1 MKISLSYFLSLSLK
15 DCFQILCNKISH
27 STYSSFNVTLTL
39 LPLNHWF
46 CYFFVNLVI
55 LCDVMWLL
63 KLGQKSNTTS
73 ACLWICLPLEPSHH
87 GVGCPNLS
95 RPWEKYTY
103 TFSGWP
109 PGQGP
114 ASSPRWR
121 HLKMIITALR
131 CVLSHFSCV
140 WLFATL
146 WTVACQAPLSMG
158 FSRQEYWRGLPC
170 AIVVGYLQVFSTL
183 WICALYE
190 VLTHRI
196 STHNKTV
203 LLRY

>member
-1 MKISLSYFLSLSLK
+1 M
-15 DCFQILCNKISH
+15 
-27 STYSSFNVTLTL
+27 
-39 LPLNHWF
+39 
-46 CYFFVNLVI
+46 I

-109 PGQGP
+109 PAQSP
-114 ASSPRWR
+114 ASTPRWR

-140 WLFATL
+140 RLFATL
-146 WTVACQAPLSMG
+146 WTVARQAPLSRDSSG
-158 FSRQEYWRGLPC
+158 NLPDPGIKPSSS
-170 AIVVGYLQVFSTL
+170 ALAGRFSTVEPAGKPSQWSSGWSGTRSVRITGNL
-183 WICALYE
+183 VKGNFLGGFCLNKPPA
-190 VLTHRI
+190 VLTTAHALRWNA
-196 STHNKTV
+196 HQE
-203 LLRY
+203 LLSLDSVIYQRLLWGAGSID